1 MKKKSSFILYGK
13 KTVLNKTRNIYIR
26 EKAKGTL
33 KTKYIKYKGEFV
45 KLKSFVKEKEINSK
59 KNKIYRK
66 EEKGVLYF
74 FYAKGGG
81 LKDDVKFYYDY
92 EPARNTVKQIAQI
105 KTVINTL
112 IDTKIRDKYYN
123 ICNLVY
129 TYNKNGNKIYIK
141 PLIIVKEGH
150 NIIFKFYF
158 TVDAWKNPTNNNEFI
173 WIDIPIHITQF
184 FSHYM
189 KYGSKESKD
198 IWTHIHITAEMN
210 KLQSYRII
218 SNRNDLQHIY
228 LMAGSIGDVSIIIK
242 NHWNY
247 ILNNWKK
254 VDFDIPNRGYTEFPT
269 YYLIKNNKW
278 NKNEKISKVLNPETD
293 YDHSI
298 TEGISSDLADCINT
312 KLYRIIIDIFK
323 YIEGDK
329 TIDITTQRRVIPT
342 FSKRL
347 DIDIFC
353 SLGRDDIVPQYTQ
366 PSQLPVRPSK
376 SPVRPPKSP
385 VRPSQSPVRP
395 SKSPVRPPKSPVR
408 PPKSPI
414 RPSKSPRR
422 PSKSPVRP
430 PKSPVRPSQ
439 SPRLPPQPPRRPS
452 KSPRRPSKSP
462 QEKATQRRRR
472 GKRRK
477 PLDN

>member
-1 MKKKSSFILYGK
+1 MKKKNSFILYGK

-33 KTKYIKYKGEFV
+33 KTKTKYLKYKGEFV

-59 KNKIYRK
+59 KKIYRK

-112 IDTKIRDKYYN
+112 IDAKIRDKYYN

-210 KLQSYRII
+210 KLQNYRII

-278 NKNEKISKVLNPETD
+278 NKNEKISKVLNPDTD

-366 PSQLPVRPSK
+366 PSQLPVRPSQ
-376 SPVRPPKSP
+376 PPRLP
-385 VRPSQSPVRP
+385 PQPPRRP
-395 SKSPVRPPKSPVR
+395 SKSPVRPPKSPV
-408 PPKSPI
+408 

-430 PKSPVRPSQ
+430 PKSPVRPSK
-439 SPRLPPQPPRRPS
+439 SPVRPS
-452 KSPRRPSKSP
+452 KSPVRPPKSP

>member
-1 MKKKSSFILYGK
+1 VTECVSKSFISYLFLFLFLFLFFIIRVMKKKSSFILCGK

-33 KTKYIKYKGEFV
+33 KTKTRYIKYKGEFV

-198 IWTHIHITAEMN
+198 IWTHIHITAEMD
-210 KLQSYRII
+210 KLQNYRII
-218 SNRNDLQHIY
+218 SSRNDLQHIY

-269 YYLIKNNKW
+269 YYLIKNNRW
-278 NKNEKISKVLNPETD
+278 NKYEKISKVLNPDTD

-312 KLYRIIIDIFK
+312 KLYRIIIDILK

-366 PSQLPVRPSK
+366 PSQLPVRPSQ
-376 SPVRPPKSP
+376 SP

-395 SKSPVRPPKSPVR
+395 SKSP
-408 PPKSPI
+408 
-414 RPSKSPRR
+414 RR

-430 PKSPVRPSQ
+430 SKSPVRPS
-439 SPRLPPQPPRRPS
+439 
-452 KSPRRPSKSP
+452 KSPVRPSKSP
-462 QEKATQRRRR
+462 QEKATKRRRR